1 MRLLRNTGKGREQ
14 LVIEASTRTAFRK
27 GDWVII
33 PPYDGPAINNN
44 VNIELGNS
52 KNFQL
57 YNLKDDPSQNNNL
70 AKIETEKLK
79 EIYNEFLKIR
89 GDGFLNIESLMLE

>member
-1 MRLLRNTGKGREQ
+1 MNK
-14 LVIEASTRTAFRK
+14 
-27 GDWVII
+27 
-33 PPYDGPAINNN
+33 N

-57 YNLKDDPSQNNNL
+57 YNLKDDPSQKNNL
-70 AKIETEKLK
+70 AKIEREKLK

-89 GDGFLNIESLMLE
+89 GDDFSNIESLKLE